1 MEQLTG
7 YDASFLYLETPTHYH
22 QGYGVV
28 ILDTS
33 TMPGG
38 YSFPIVREWLAS
50 RVAQIPTYTEKAYDP
65 WYNLGHPFW
74 VADTSFDLDRHV
86 QRVVIPAPG
95 TETEL
100 AQACSEIASLPL
112 DQRYPLWGIWVLEGL
127 SDGNVAIFIKRHNAS
142 LDGVRGNSQ
151 LGQLCGNAATELAV
165 VRDAGP
171 VEPLAL
177 ALGGVRTL
185 SAKPVKMARM
195 LAENIRARRRGVVP
209 ELPPGVPEPMSAPR
223 TSFNTTLTANRNLAW
238 ASLPIADVLQV
249 KQRLGVKLNDVM
261 LALTATVI
269 RRYLIERGELPD
281 QPLRAFVPVSVHDK
295 PGQHGR
301 NRTTG
306 LLTSLQTLTDDPL
319 RRAREIASITNA
331 AKVHAEA
338 LGPGRIHDWFD
349 FSARYWGVLFR
360 VYSRLRMADR
370 HKVMQNLVLSNIGGR
385 HQDLYFAD
393 ARISRFYPFGAPFDG
408 GALFVTVA
416 SHDDRLNVGLIA
428 CPEIIPSL
436 ADLAADYQQA
446 LSELAAALD
455 TAEAVA
461 E

>member
-1 MEQLTG
+1 
-7 YDASFLYLETPTHYH
+7 
-22 QGYGVV
+22 
-28 ILDTS
+28 
-33 TMPGG
+33 
-38 YSFPIVREWLAS
+38 
-50 RVAQIPTYTEKAYDP
+50 
-65 WYNLGHPFW
+65 
-74 VADTSFDLDRHV
+74 
-86 QRVVIPAPG
+86 
-95 TETEL
+95 
-100 AQACSEIASLPL
+100 
-112 DQRYPLWGIWVLEGL
+112 
-127 SDGNVAIFIKRHNAS
+127 
-142 LDGVRGNSQ
+142 
-151 LGQLCGNAATELAV
+151 
-165 VRDAGP
+165 
-171 VEPLAL
+171 
-177 ALGGVRTL
+177 
-185 SAKPVKMARM
+185 
-195 LAENIRARRRGVVP
+195 
-209 ELPPGVPEPMSAPR
+209 MSAPR

-238 ASLPIADVLQV
+238 ASLPIADVLEV

-385 HQDLYFAD
+385 HQDLYFAG

>member
-209 ELPPGVPEPMSAPR
+209 ALPPGVPEPMSAPR
-223 TSFNTTLTANRNLAW
+223 TSFNT
-238 ASLPIADVLQV
+238 
-249 KQRLGVKLNDVM
+249 
-261 LALTATVI
+261 
-269 RRYLIERGELPD
+269 
-281 QPLRAFVPVSVHDK
+281 
-295 PGQHGR
+295 
-301 NRTTG
+301 
-306 LLTSLQTLTDDPL
+306 
-319 RRAREIASITNA
+319 
-331 AKVHAEA
+331 
-338 LGPGRIHDWFD
+338 
-349 FSARYWGVLFR
+349 
-360 VYSRLRMADR
+360 
-370 HKVMQNLVLSNIGGR
+370 
-385 HQDLYFAD
+385 
-393 ARISRFYPFGAPFDG
+393 
-408 GALFVTVA
+408 
-416 SHDDRLNVGLIA
+416 
-428 CPEIIPSL
+428 
-436 ADLAADYQQA
+436 
-446 LSELAAALD
+446 
-455 TAEAVA
+455 
-461 E
+461 